1 MKRSWLRFVGL
12 LFWIAAVVAATAAMR
27 ARPDGTRQPRGSA
40 MKYLVDRGS
49 RIRVTDQSGFL
60 RLRDPIFMTAENQD
74 WIQVGH
80 ISAVSQDA
88 PNQWVMLW
96 YADGVPASEAIKTA
110 ELTAH
115 RISGRLSEVVATMLP
130 PGKREKIRARMEQAF
145 RAHGDELMAS
155 LVPIVQQ
162 SLQRSLPVIEDEF
175 RKSTARHRGEI
186 DELIERWND
195 ELVDQR
201 LVPLARREVIPI
213 VRRHGQ
219 PIAEEIGRELWDR
232 APLWRFGWRAAYD
245 RSPLPERTLVQ
256 EEWERFVDQE
266 AIPVFEQHM
275 DEIVEAIQRTIAD
288 IAANQ
293 AVTNELGD
301 VAKSLLGDP
310 QAVGILRDVLK
321 ESIVD
326 NAQLR
331 TVWRDVW
338 SSDQARRALDV
349 AGDRL
354 EPVIR
359 AIGDDLF
366 GNEQQGIN
374 PDFARVL
381 RNQILGKDRRWIV
394 ATLADPGGDSVGERG
409 EPIPIRASADSMPYP
424 VIYLAD
430 RSEPSGD
437 SP

>member
-12 LFWIAAVVAATAAMR
+12 LFWVAFVVVATAAIR
-27 ARPDGTRQPRGSA
+27 TPDGDRQSRGSA

-49 RIRVTDQSGFL
+49 RIGVIDHSGFV
-60 RLRDPIFMTAENQD
+60 RLRDPVFMKTPDKE

-80 ISAVSQDA
+80 ISAVSQDH
-88 PNQWVMLW
+88 PDHLVMQW
-96 YADGVPASEAIKTA
+96 YADRIPATEAIKA
-110 ELTAH
+110 GQLTAH
-115 RISGRLSEVVATMLP
+115 QVTGRLSEVVATMLP
-130 PGKREKIRARMEQAF
+130 AAKREKIRDRMEQAF
-145 RAHGDELMAS
+145 RAHGDEVMAS

-175 RKSTARHRGEI
+175 RKSAARHRGEI
-186 DELIERWND
+186 EELVDRWND
-195 ELVDQR
+195 KLIDQR

-245 RSPLPERTLVQ
+245 RSPLPERNLVQ

-275 DEIVEAIQRTIAD
+275 DEIVDAIQRTIAD

-293 AVTNELGD
+293 AVTKELGE

-310 QAVGILRDVLK
+310 QAVRILRDVLK
-321 ESIVD
+321 ESIVE

-331 TVWRDVW
+331 AVWRDVW
-338 SSDQARRALDV
+338 SSDQARQALDV

-359 AIGDDLF
+359 QIGDDLF
-366 GNEQQGIN
+366 GNEEQGIN

-394 ATLADPGGDSVGERG
+394 ATMTNHGRESLAEQG
-409 EPIPIRASADSMPYP
+409 EPIPIRTAAESMPYP
-424 VIYLAD
+424 VVYLAD
-430 RSEPSGD
+430 RRHLSGD
-437 SP
+437 DQ

>member
-1 MKRSWLRFVGL
+1 MKDE
-12 LFWIAAVVAATAAMR
+12 
-27 ARPDGTRQPRGSA
+27 DGA
-40 MKYLVDRGS
+40 
-49 RIRVTDQSGFL
+49 
-60 RLRDPIFMTAENQD
+60 

-80 ISAVSQDA
+80 ISEVSADQPDHL
-88 PNQWVMLW
+88 VMLW
-96 YADGVPASEAIKTA
+96 YANRIPASEAVRAGQFSAYQVT
-110 ELTAH
+110 
-115 RISGRLSEVVATMLP
+115 GRLSEVVATMLP
-130 PGKREKIRARMEQAF
+130 AAKREKIRERLEQAF
-145 RAHGDELMAS
+145 RAHGDEMMSS

-162 SLQRSLPVIEDEF
+162 SLQRSLPVIEEEF

-186 DELIERWND
+186 DELVERWND
-195 ELVDQR
+195 KLIDQR

-245 RSPLPERTLVQ
+245 RSPLPERNLVQ

-275 DEIVEAIQRTIAD
+275 DEIVEAIQQTIAD
-288 IAANQ
+288 IAANR
-293 AVTNELGD
+293 AVTNELGE

-310 QAVGILRDVLK
+310 QAVRILRDVLK

-359 AIGDDLF
+359 QIGDDLF
-366 GNEQQGIN
+366 GNEAQGIN

-394 ATLADPGGDSVGERG
+394 ATLSNHRQESVAEQS
-409 EPIPIRASADSMPYP
+409 EPVPIRASNESMPFP
-424 VIYLAD
+424 VVYLAD
-430 RSEPSGD
+430 RRHLSGD
-437 SP
+437 DQ

>member
-12 LFWIAAVVAATAAMR
+12 LFWLAAVVVATAAIR
-27 ARPDGTRQPRGSA
+27 ARDDDRQSRGSA
-40 MKYLVDRGS
+40 MRYLVDRGS
-49 RIRVTDQSGFL
+49 RIGVIDQSGFV
-60 RLRDPIFMTAENQD
+60 RLRDPVFMKTDNQA

-80 ISAVSQDA
+80 ISAVSPDQPD
-88 PNQWVMLW
+88 QMVMLW
-96 YADGVPASEAIKTA
+96 YADRIPAAEAIKA
-110 ELTAH
+110 GQFSAH
-115 RISGRLSEVVATMLP
+115 RITGRLSEVVATMLP
-130 PGKREKIRARMEQAF
+130 AAKREKIRERMEQAF
-145 RAHGDELMAS
+145 RAHGDEMMAS
-155 LVPIVQQ
+155 LVPLVQQ
-162 SLQRSLPVIEDEF
+162 SLQRSLPVIEEEF

-186 DELIERWND
+186 DELVERWND
-195 ELVDQR
+195 KLIDQK
-201 LVPLARREVIPI
+201 LIPLARREVIPI

-245 RSPLPERTLVQ
+245 RSPLPERNLVQ

-288 IAANQ
+288 IAANR
-293 AVTNELGD
+293 AVTNELGE

-338 SSDQARRALDV
+338 SSDEARRALEV

-359 AIGDDLF
+359 QIGDDLF
-366 GNEQQGIN
+366 GNEEQGIN

-394 ATLADPGGDSVGERG
+394 ATLANDGNQSVGEQG
-409 EPIPIRASADSMPYP
+409 EPIPIRVSAESMPYP
-424 VIYLAD
+424 VVYLAD
-430 RSEPSGD
+430 RRHLSGD
-437 SP
+437 DQ

>member
-12 LFWIAAVVAATAAMR
+12 LFWVAAVVAATAAIR
-27 ARPDGTRQPRGSA
+27 APDGDRQSRGSA
-40 MKYLVDRGS
+40 MGYLVDRGS
-49 RIRVTDQSGFL
+49 RIRVIDQSGFL
-60 RLRDPIFMTAENQD
+60 RLRDPVFMKTENQA

-80 ISAVSQDA
+80 ISAVSPDQPDHL
-88 PNQWVMLW
+88 VMLW
-96 YADGVPASEAIKTA
+96 YDDRIPASQARKA
-110 ELTAH
+110 GQFYAH
-115 RISGRLSEVVATMLP
+115 QVTGRLSEVVATMLP
-130 PGKREKIRARMEQAF
+130 AAKREKIRERMEQAF

-162 SLQRSLPVIEDEF
+162 SLQRSLPVIEEEF

-186 DELIERWND
+186 DELVERWND
-195 ELVDQR
+195 KLVDQR

-245 RSPLPERTLVQ
+245 RSPLPERNLVQ

-275 DEIVEAIQRTIAD
+275 DEIVEAIQQTIAD

-293 AVTNELGD
+293 AVTDELGE
-301 VAKSLLGDP
+301 VAKSMLGDP
-310 QAVGILRDVLK
+310 QAVRILRDVLK

-331 TVWRDVW
+331 IVWRDAW
-338 SSDQARRALDV
+338 SSDQARQALDV
-349 AGDRL
+349 ASDRL
-354 EPVIR
+354 EPVVR
-359 AIGDDLF
+359 EIGDDLF
-366 GNEQQGIN
+366 GNEERGIN

-394 ATLADPGGDSVGERG
+394 ATIDNHGHESVGERG
-409 EPIPIRASADSMPYP
+409 EPIPIRASAESMPYP
-424 VIYLAD
+424 VVYLAD
-430 RSEPSGD
+430 RRHLSGD
-437 SP
+437 DQ